1 LPHRYGRS
9 GPIGSNS
16 RYRFPA
22 TGRSIR
28 HPRESGN
35 LDAFTPVNH
44 PHKERDFGAFEHNG
58 ERIFSKIDYYDT
70 TMTKGA
76 KTQATRARPSGF

>member
-1 LPHRYGRS
+1 MLLP
-9 GPIGSNS
+9 
-16 RYRFPA
+16 RF
-22 TGRSIR
+22 
-28 HPRESGN
+28 
-35 LDAFTPVNH
+35 NH

-76 KTQATRARPSGF
+76 KTQATRARPSGFWTIVLASEYWPGRPRRGIR